1 MKKDKKNTKKN
12 TSSNKDKINKEL
24 KDRVSELENKNL
36 RLLADFDNLKKR
48 KNQEVQNLLKFSG
61 ERIIKDL
68 LPIFDDLD
76 RLSSQSNKIDG
87 EVFQNGIKLMSDK
100 LVKVLSDHNIEKFNA
115 LGEVFDSNMHDAMM
129 VQKSNKKKNLI
140 IDEFEKGYK
149 YHDKIIRH
157 SKVIVSKGK

>member
-157 SKVIVSKGK
+157 SKVIVSE